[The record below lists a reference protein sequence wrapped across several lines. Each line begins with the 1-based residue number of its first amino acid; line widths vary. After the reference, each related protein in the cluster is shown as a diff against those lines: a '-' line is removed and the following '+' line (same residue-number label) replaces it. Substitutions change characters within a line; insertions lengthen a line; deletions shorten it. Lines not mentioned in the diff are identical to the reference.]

1 MSVAIIKNI
10 PRRSSSDQVWIQ
22 WYDALKKEFGRKK
35 ANQLFIANWDAVD
48 GDTSNANTTNLRNHL
63 QRFGIDVDG
72 GVIGGVKDWALGVGG
87 YFGDIFNASKIIGI
101 GLASVVAISMGV
113 LIFQIATRKSVRS
126 EAIQVGTAIGTR
138 GVSEIGKK

>member
-10 PRRSSSDQVWIQ
+10 PKRNSSDQVWIQ
-22 WYDALKKEFGRKK
+22 WYDALRKEFGRKK

-48 GDTSNANTTNLRNHL
+48 GDSSNANTNTLRSHL
-63 QRFGIDVDG
+63 ERYGIDVSG
-72 GVIGGVKDWALGVGG
+72 GVLGGVKDWALGVQG

-101 GLASVVAISMGV
+101 GLSSVVAISLGI
-113 LIFQIATRKSVRS
+113 LLFQIATRKSVRS
-126 EAIQVGTAIGTR
+126 EAIKVGTAIGTR

>member
-10 PRRSSSDQVWIQ
+10 PKRSSSDQVWIQ
-22 WYDALKKEFGRKK
+22 WYDALRKEFGRKK
-35 ANQLFIANWDAVD
+35 ANQLLVANWDAVD
-48 GDTSNANTTNLRNHL
+48 GDSSNANTTTLRKHL
-63 QRFGIDVDG
+63 ERYGIDVDG

-101 GLASVVAISMGV
+101 GLASVVAISMGI

-126 EAIQVGTAIGTR
+126 EAIKVGTAIGTR